1 MVNAQCGETKRFSPQ
16 LTMVDSFRVGAGV
29 SHIPIM
35 QGELDFSA
43 EQVVTC
49 QVFRVQ
55 MWRALITNRS

>member
-1 MVNAQCGETKRFSPQ
+1 
-16 LTMVDSFRVGAGV
+16 MVDSFRVGAGV